1 MKSLFMQAMA
11 MTTLKLRKELSQKT
25 SLEDVATT
33 RLDGEE
39 EMIQLVVRIKY
50 LAAWAMISLDLQP

>member
-1 MKSLFMQAMA
+1 MA
-11 MTTLKLRKELSQKT
+11 MTMLKLRKELSPKT